1 MLVDAAGRGLR
12 IKALSEAADLQSLS
26 LLQENG
32 QSQAN
37 APVYQQN
44 GKPIPTAVP
53 GRVASLGKSHSFPCT
68 LLL

>member
-12 IKALSEAADLQSLS
+12 IKALSEATDLQSLS

-53 GRVASLGKSHSFPCT
+53 GQVASLGKSHSFPCA